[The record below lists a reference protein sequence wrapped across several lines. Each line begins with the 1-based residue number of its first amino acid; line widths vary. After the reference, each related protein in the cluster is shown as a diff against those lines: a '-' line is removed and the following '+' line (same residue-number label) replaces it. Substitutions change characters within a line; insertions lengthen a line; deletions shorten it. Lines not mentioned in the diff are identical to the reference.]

1 MRISELSA
9 QTKVSTHRL
18 RRYESIGLI
27 KSHRQPN
34 GYRTY
39 SANVIREVI
48 FIDMSRKIGF
58 SLDEIADVL
67 PKYRTD
73 TLTSEEMIEGLLRK
87 VQEIDVLIASKQ
99 AFRQML
105 VDHIAWFKS
114 RRKKHT

>member
-34 GYRTY
+34 GYRIFT
-39 SANVIREVI
+39 ANTVREVI

-58 SLDEIADVL
+58 SIDEIADVL
-67 PKYRTD
+67 PKYRVSK
-73 TLTSEEMIEGLLRK
+73 LTSEEMVEHLLRK
-87 VQEIDVLIASKQ
+87 VQEIDAVILSKQ
-99 AFRQML
+99 MHRQML
-105 VDHIAWFKS
+105 IDHMTWFKVQ
-114 RRKKHT
+114 RRKQK